1 MPDIEFIRR
10 EIVRLRAQVHRQRR
24 EITKLQTAGILASS
38 ADALLSRMVNRL
50 SRLKNEQPPRRSGRG
65 RLWQGGSTPAL
76 QKRRFQSPL
85 LDQV

>member
-38 ADALLSRMVNRL
+38 AEALLSRD
-50 SRLKNEQPPRRSGRG
+50 PG
-65 RLWQGGSTPAL
+65 AA
-76 QKRRFQSPL
+76 KRRFQSPL
-85 LDQV
+85 LDRV

>member
-24 EITKLQTAGILASS
+24 EITKLQTAGILTSS

-50 SRLKNEQPPRRSGRG
+50 DELCAERDRLKNDQPPRRSGRG
-65 RLWQGGSTPAL
+65 RPW
-76 QKRRFQSPL
+76 
-85 LDQV
+85 